1 MDSFARTLAN
11 LWFLLTFFALSL
23 QSWELFIGSATF
35 ILTEERELY
44 IPFILFLQKQN
55 REENFISRD
64 DCNNNFPNNFF
75 NSFVRNNNPL
85 LLRTSYLELKFELE
99 NINNEGIEIK
109 FLLIVRRS
117 SSFGKEK
124 IKQTN
129 FASKRTLIHKWN
141 RGWSRLPFE
150 MSANGLWSKC
160 HVCVE

>member
-85 LLRTSYLELKFELE
+85 LLRTSYLELKFELK
-99 NINNEGIEIK
+99 NINNTK
-109 FLLIVRRS
+109 RRDRDKIS
-117 SSFGKEK
+117 LNRKKILFIRQGKNKTNEFC
-124 IKQTN
+124 KQAYLDT
-129 FASKRTLIHKWN
+129 
-141 RGWSRLPFE
+141 
-150 MSANGLWSKC
+150 
-160 HVCVE
+160 